1 MAIIV
6 SKNGAGNTTIVQK
19 SEFGQELKLQQ
30 YIHDHPEAI
39 PVYDIQ
45 TDKRLFVAAR
55 EFSTESGAIDALAVD
70 GDGDIYI
77 VETKLHANPDKRRVV
92 AQVLDYGASLWRHFG
107 SFDKFLSS
115 LNQHTQAKW
124 QCDFQRKVREVYGI
138 EDNEAEEL
146 LGSMEANL
154 KSGNLKFVVLM
165 DSMDERLKDLITY
178 INQKSQFDIYGVEL
192 EYYKHDEYEIAIP
205 KIYGVEVKKDV
216 SSSPMPTK
224 WSWQSFRDDAAKRG
238 LEEPAIAAMESLKTS
253 CESFSSLVVFWGRG
267 RELGSYNI
275 KAPSVSSQSFIS
287 MTSDGRLWFN
297 FGNFRSSDTADAA
310 AILRDRL
317 KEFVTGKLGL
327 SVPDDYQ
334 RRFPNFP
341 VSTWLPKLNLL
352 EDGIRELFAG
362 KAASA

>member
-1 MAIIV
+1 
-6 SKNGAGNTTIVQK
+6 
-19 SEFGQELKLQQ
+19 
-30 YIHDHPEAI
+30 
-39 PVYDIQ
+39 
-45 TDKRLFVAAR
+45 
-55 EFSTESGAIDALAVD
+55 
-70 GDGDIYI
+70 
-77 VETKLHANPDKRRVV
+77 
-92 AQVLDYGASLWRHFG
+92 
-107 SFDKFLSS
+107 
-115 LNQHTQAKW
+115 
-124 QCDFQRKVREVYGI
+124 VREVYGI